1 MCSMNLNAFGEKEK
15 TVVLVNR
22 AMYLPG
28 EGGYKRTMY
37 LYDMIRKMGH
47 KPILLTSDFNHYK
60 KEQRNVDEF
69 RTNHPDYA
77 DIVFLHTRTYD
88 KNISLQRRLA
98 ENDWKKA
105 VSQWVAD
112 HANSIDVVMMSMPD
126 MNTILSVSE
135 VCKKHNISVVIDVRD
150 LRPEAFKVLLKN
162 ELLYNVC
169 TYPMKLK
176 ADKAYACADKL
187 FAVSE
192 EYLQRG
198 SVNNSHAKVKKAVYI
213 GAVLE
218 KFDNGIKKYEHTIDK
233 PEDELW
239 VTYAGTLGTSYDMV
253 TVIDAVAKLKNER
266 FDGKKEK
273 YEHTIDKPEDE
284 LWVTYAGT
292 LGTSYDMVTV
302 IDAVAKLKNERFDG
316 KKVQLIVLGQGPDKE
331 AFVKHAE
338 EIGATNIRFIGF
350 VDYEKMAA
358 YLSKSDMTINAIKRR
373 GSQSIINKV
382 ADYFAAGI
390 PMLNGCVCKEQQTMV
405 EEFDV
410 GLNYEPEDV
419 DSLAR
424 AIKKLANNSDLR
436 QQMGI
441 NARKKEQQTMVEEFD
456 VGLNYEPEDVDSLAR
471 AIKKLANNSDLRQQM
486 GINARKLAL
495 EKFDRNKT
503 YKEMIEE
510 LYK

>member
-1 MCSMNLNAFGEKEK
+1 MNLNAFGEKEK

-266 FDGKKEK
+266 FDGKK
-273 YEHTIDKPEDE
+273 
-284 LWVTYAGT
+284 
-292 LGTSYDMVTV
+292 
-302 IDAVAKLKNERFDG
+302 
-316 KKVQLIVLGQGPDKE
+316 VQLIVLGQGPDKE

-441 NARKKEQQTMVEEFD
+441 NARK
-456 VGLNYEPEDVDSLAR
+456 
-471 AIKKLANNSDLRQQM
+471 
-486 GINARKLAL
+486 LAL

>member
-1 MCSMNLNAFGEKEK
+1 MKGLCSMNLNAFGEKEK

-266 FDGKKEK
+266 FDGKK
-273 YEHTIDKPEDE
+273 
-284 LWVTYAGT
+284 
-292 LGTSYDMVTV
+292 
-302 IDAVAKLKNERFDG
+302 
-316 KKVQLIVLGQGPDKE
+316 VQLIVLGQGPDKE

-441 NARKKEQQTMVEEFD
+441 NARK
-456 VGLNYEPEDVDSLAR
+456 
-471 AIKKLANNSDLRQQM
+471 
-486 GINARKLAL
+486 LAL